1 MINDFNFRVLG
12 KKYKSNNPFP
22 HIVIDNFLDQKM
34 CKEIEQ
40 SFPNHNEDFWLK
52 YNNPVEKKLLYN
64 HLDDAMPNNI
74 KKLLLSLNEPWF
86 LENLNILTGIENLVS
101 DPNFHGGGMHCTKRH
116 GKLDV
121 HIDYSLHPQMNYE
134 RRINLILYL
143 NSDWVSAY
151 GGNLEFWNSNVSS
164 CEKSIEPV
172 FNRAVIFN
180 TSDISFHGHPDPLNC
195 PDHICRKSLAWY
207 YLTKPQKDV
216 TKRYR
221 ARFVPRPNDPK
232 DKNIEEFRKQRSQ
245 VSDKELFETEQNN

>member
-1 MINDFNFRVLG
+1 
-12 KKYKSNNPFP
+12 
-22 HIVIDNFLDQKM
+22 M
-34 CKEIEQ
+34 CKEIER
-40 SFPNHNEDFWLK
+40 SFPNHNENFWLK

-74 KKLLLSLNEPWF
+74 KKLLYSLNEPWF

-143 NSDWVSAY
+143 NSDWESKY
-151 GGNLEFWNSNVSS
+151 GGNLEFWDNNVSN
-164 CEKSIEPV
+164 CEKSIEPI

-207 YLTKPQKDV
+207 YLTKPQKNV

-232 DKNIEEFRKQRSQ
+232 DKQIEEFRKQRSQ

>member
-1 MINDFNFRVLG
+1 
-12 KKYKSNNPFP
+12 
-22 HIVIDNFLDQKM
+22 
-34 CKEIEQ
+34 
-40 SFPNHNEDFWLK
+40 
-52 YNNPVEKKLLYN
+52 
-64 HLDDAMPNNI
+64 
-74 KKLLLSLNEPWF
+74 
-86 LENLNILTGIENLVS
+86 
-101 DPNFHGGGMHCTKRH
+101 MHCTKRH

-143 NSDWVSAY
+143 NSDWENDY
-151 GGNLEFWNSNVSS
+151 GGNLELWDNNISN
-164 CEKSIEPV
+164 CEKSIKPV

-207 YLTKPQKDV
+207 YLTKPQKNV

-232 DKNIEEFRKQRSQ
+232 DKQIEEFRKQRSQ
-245 VSDKELFETEQNN
+245 VGDKELFETEQKN